1 MRPIVL
7 TAFLLLGYV
16 TSASAQTASRF
27 EIGPVVRLDHVFVE
41 GDMTGR
47 STVAGVVGTFKLSKT
62 FGVEG
67 EITQASNQLQQSREG
82 WFVSYVT
89 TPNPTREEIER
100 MAPTVL
106 IARGLEPGI
115 GWSAAFVARGDVVPR
130 VSLAARVGLSAR
142 DYVESETYTILRF
155 PDGVDPQRVANDYQN
170 RSFNRARGGLLLGLD
185 SSVVLTKHLSVTP
198 ELRIV
203 YGGSAQ
209 IGNKYREVGLGAR
222 GTWRF

>member
-142 DYVESETYTILRF
+142 DYLESETYRF
-155 PDGVDPQRVANDYQN
+155 CASRTAWI
-170 RSFNRARGGLLLGLD
+170 RSVSRMTTRTGRSTGRAAAC
-185 SSVVLTKHLSVTP
+185 SSVST
-198 ELRIV
+198 
-203 YGGSAQ
+203 
-209 IGNKYREVGLGAR
+209 AR
-222 GTWRF
+222 WC

>member
-7 TAFLLLGYV
+7 TAFLLLGFG

-27 EIGPVVRLDHVFVE
+27 EIGPVLRVDHVFVE
-41 GDMTGR
+41 GDVTGR
-47 STVAGVVGTFKLSKT
+47 SPVAGVVGTFKLSRT
-62 FGVEG
+62 FGVEA
-67 EITQASNQLQQSREG
+67 ELTQASNSLQKSREG

-89 TPNPTREEIER
+89 TLNPTREEIER

-115 GWSAAFVARGDVVPR
+115 GWSAAFVARGDVTHR
-130 VSLAARVGLSAR
+130 VSLAARVGLSGR
-142 DYVESETYTILRF
+142 DYLESETYTILRF

-170 RSFNRARGGLLLGLD
+170 KSFNRARGGLLLGLD
-185 SSVVLTKHLSVTP
+185 GSVALTKHLSVTP

-203 YGGSAQ
+203 YGGPAQ

-222 GTWRF
+222 VTWHF